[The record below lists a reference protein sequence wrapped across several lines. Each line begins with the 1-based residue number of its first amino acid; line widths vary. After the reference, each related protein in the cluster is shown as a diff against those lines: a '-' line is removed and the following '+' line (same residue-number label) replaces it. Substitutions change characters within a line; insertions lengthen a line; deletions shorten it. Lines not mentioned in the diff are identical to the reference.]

1 MQTTLVAIFAAFNVN
16 VHNMI
21 NFVLTV
27 KTRTGGTL
35 NKDWK
40 SLKIFSNAQICA
52 TYLVNTGNK
61 IHTGGA
67 RLVDS
72 QINTS
77 HPVIS
82 RFIRTKFSFSF

>member
-16 VHNMI
+16 AHNMI

-27 KTRTGGTL
+27 KTRTL

-40 SLKIFSNAQICA
+40 SLKIFSNVQICA
-52 TYLVNTGNK
+52 NYLVNTGNK

-82 RFIRTKFSFSF
+82 RFIRTKFFFSF